1 MHIANFSV
9 LTMFVA
15 SAFAADCFGNSRNNI
30 PQFKAAYYDAR
41 EKMCSN
47 KECAFQQDCQTTA
60 SKRVGSSTLNVSL
73 NRKRVGGGKGF
84 KDCWDATEQIINQCV
99 NDQKKPS
106 GSWGF
111 NNQVYE
117 YNAWFGS

>member
-1 MHIANFSV
+1 MQIANFSV

-15 SAFAADCFGNSRNNI
+15 SAFAADCFGKSQSGLSNWDE
-30 PQFKAAYYDAR
+30 AYWIAR

-47 KECAFQQDCQTTA
+47 KDCAFQQDCTTTA
-60 SKRVGSSTLNVSL
+60 SKKAGGVTLNVSL
-73 NRKRVGGGKGF
+73 NRKRIGGGKGF

-99 NDQKKPS
+99 KDQKKLA

-111 NNQVYE
+111 NNQVYQFSADW
-117 YNAWFGS
+117 N